1 LSSERAIIRENIS
14 QLKLEFQRFYVVA
27 STDAYALSRS
37 DLNGFLFAEIGVE
50 ASGMTLS
57 VLSTFARLGMDPW
70 QEAGRLA
77 TLPRTAAVDGLARI
91 IAAMPAS
98 LWSLPDATA
107 IAARLVALLP
117 ARGGGGPSIAPSTGP
132 APGAPRTIRQW
143 VVMLALLAAVLAG
156 LASNLVGQRGIA
168 SHSDAAHGS
177 ASHAAAAA
185 MAPAGHTT
193 AGEVPRG

>member
-1 LSSERAIIRENIS
+1 M
-14 QLKLEFQRFYVVA
+14 A

-117 ARGGGGPSIAPSTGP
+117 ARGGGPSIAPSAGP

-185 MAPAGHTT
+185 MPPAGHIA